1 MLEGQARVY
10 GLVSVAV
17 RGRPPTCQT
26 RGVQSAQR
34 AGAGSQSAHVA
45 LCFVASS
52 TAMDRQDAIV
62 FFVLNKETQ
71 TWGYSWL
78 IEWSTTSFYIKSQFP
93 PLQSMKVSLHGPDP
107 NHPGKQHLRFDFA
120 HPDQVEK
127 AVKAGGGWSTD
138 LSDGPPFNFSGRQV
152 NDHAAHIVRFSSEW
166 DMFSSGM
173 PPAPGGPK
181 HKQKATLHAR
191 VPAPPKGQVTHV
203 DLYLS
208 LGDPYWPNEQQAR
221 DKNAGMGPISNDAGM
236 NLTAVVTLRS
246 ITSEPDP
253 HGDVRGAIPLDQCAR
268 GMGGAVD
275 ETGLLWLCEK
285 MIPVEMLG
293 TTPPKYS

>member
-1 MLEGQARVY
+1 
-10 GLVSVAV
+10 
-17 RGRPPTCQT
+17 
-26 RGVQSAQR
+26 
-34 AGAGSQSAHVA
+34 
-45 LCFVASS
+45 
-52 TAMDRQDAIV
+52 MDGQDAIV

-71 TWGYSWL
+71 IWGYSWL
-78 IEWSTTSFYIKSQFP
+78 IEWSTTSFYIKSQLP
-93 PLQSMKVSLHGPDP
+93 TLQSMKVSLHGPDP
-107 NHPGKQHLRFDFA
+107 NHSGKQHLRFDFA

-203 DLYLS
+203 TS
-208 LGDPYWPNEQQAR
+208 ISAWGTRTGRTNSRRGRKTPAWE
-221 DKNAGMGPISNDAGM
+221 PISNDAGM

-253 HGDVRGAIPLDQCAR
+253 HGDVRGTIPLDQCAR
-268 GMGGAVD
+268 GMAAAVD
-275 ETGLLWLCEK
+275 ETALLWLCEK
-285 MIPVEMLG
+285 MIAVKMLG
-293 TTPPKYS
+293 YNTAKISRAPGGSSRVVSKPSPSARSHTRSHDAHIRDRGHPRLPASAGLLAGL